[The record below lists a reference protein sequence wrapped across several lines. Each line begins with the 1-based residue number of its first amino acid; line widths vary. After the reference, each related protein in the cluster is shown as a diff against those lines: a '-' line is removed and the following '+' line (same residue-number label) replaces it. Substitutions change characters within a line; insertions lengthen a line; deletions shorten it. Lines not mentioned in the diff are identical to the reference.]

1 MKSLQGSLFFII
13 SILFIGCTGSKKASS
28 TLPMVNF
35 TSAKSMSDILE
46 KAEKDEK
53 LVFIDVVTEWCLPCK
68 MMEKDVFTD
77 PEIAAF
83 MNQNFINYK
92 VDAEKGNGPMVSLV
106 YEVQMYPT
114 LLFVDSKGEVIVK
127 KIGAA
132 YHTEL
137 MELAK
142 SALASNDLP

>member
-1 MKSLQGSLFFII
+1 
-13 SILFIGCTGSKKASS
+13 
-28 TLPMVNF
+28 
-35 TSAKSMSDILE
+35 MSDVLE
-46 KAEKDEK
+46 KAEKAEK
-53 LVFIDVVTEWCLPCK
+53 LIFIDVVTEWCLPCK

-106 YEVQMYPT
+106 YEVQQYPT
-114 LLFVDSKGEVIVK
+114 LLFVDSKGDVIIK